1 MSTNISTFD
10 PAYIGKVDEYLKTR
24 SDEFYEFHKVRG
36 VKSDSYEER
45 VRVKLPSIEDF
56 AEYLG
61 VARKTLYNWEKEF
74 KEFAAALDKIR
85 TKQHNLIING
95 SLSGYYNP
103 VISKLILTTNHGYR
117 DRVDATSKDQPLNS
131 FSDDQIDKIARRI
144 TGRKR
149 SIGDTPGKNKSD

>member
-1 MSTNISTFD
+1 MPWPSVYD
-10 PAYIGKVDEYLKTR
+10 PSFTQRVDDYLKERT
-24 SDEFYEFHKVRG
+24 DEFYEFWKTRG

-45 VRVKLPSIEDF
+45 VKVHLPSIEDF

-61 VARKTLYNWEKEF
+61 VSRKILYIWEKEYPD
-74 KEFAAALDKIR
+74 FAEALEKIR
-85 TKQHNLIING
+85 TRQHNLIING

-131 FSDDQIDKIARRI
+131 FSDDQINRIADRI
-144 TGRKR
+144 TARKAGN
-149 SIGDTPGKNKSD
+149 GDTSGEK

>member
-10 PAYIGKVDEYLKTR
+10 PAYIGKVDEYLKKRT
-24 SDEFYEFHKVRG
+24 DKFYEFHKVRG

-45 VRVKLPSIEDF
+45 IKVKLPSIEDF

-61 VARKTLYNWEKEF
+61 VARKTLYNWEKEYPDF
-74 KEFAAALDKIR
+74 GIALDKIR
-85 TKQHNLIING
+85 TKQHNLVING

-144 TGRKR
+144 TGRKT
-149 SIGDTPGKNKSD
+149 GDDGLRGEN